1 MEFYVIL
8 ALTAFAAAFIQ
19 GVSGFAFA
27 VILLGVLPHFIDYIQ
42 AVGLV
47 SLLAVIVVGVN
58 AWTYRAHVQ
67 WKLLPAVT
75 VSYII
80 ATKIGVQI
88 LVMTPD
94 ANIWGRVLGVLLAVW
109 AGYMI
114 FGARELNI
122 RPTVL
127 NSILWGVAGGLLGGL
142 FGMAPI
148 MAFYFLAIT
157 SSKETYMGSMQMFF
171 LICVLFDVI
180 FRIQSGIIT
189 LVSVQMAAAAVVFVL
204 LGFVVGHAVL
214 KRISLPQMQ
223 KFIYGI
229 IFISGILLA
238 IG

>member
-1 MEFYVIL
+1 MEFHVVL

-27 VILLGVLPHFIDYIQ
+27 VILLGILPHFIDYIQ

-47 SLLAVIVVGVN
+47 SLLAVVVVGVN
-58 AWTYRAHVQ
+58 AWTYRAFVV
-67 WKLLPAVT
+67 WRLLPAVT

-80 ATKIGVQI
+80 GTKIGVQI
-88 LVMTPD
+88 LVLTPD
-94 ANIWGRVLGVLLAVW
+94 ANIWGRVLGVLLVVW
-109 AGYMI
+109 AGYMLS
-114 FGARELNI
+114 GTRELRI

-127 NSILWGVAGGLLGGL
+127 NGILWGAAGGLLGGL

-157 SSKETYMGSMQMFF
+157 DSKKTYMGCMQMFF
-171 LICVLFDVI
+171 FICVLFDVM

-189 LVSVQMAAAAVVFVL
+189 FASLQMAAVAVLFVL
-204 LGFVVGHAVL
+204 LGFLAGHAVL
-214 KRISLPQMQ
+214 NRISLPQMQ
-223 KFIYGI
+223 KFIYVI
-229 IFISGILLA
+229 ILASGVLLA

>member
-1 MEFYVIL
+1 
-8 ALTAFAAAFIQ
+8 
-19 GVSGFAFA
+19 
-27 VILLGVLPHFIDYIQ
+27 
-42 AVGLV
+42 
-47 SLLAVIVVGVN
+47 
-58 AWTYRAHVQ
+58 
-67 WKLLPAVT
+67 
-75 VSYII
+75 
-80 ATKIGVQI
+80 
-88 LVMTPD
+88 
-94 ANIWGRVLGVLLAVW
+94 
-109 AGYMI
+109 
-114 FGARELNI
+114 
-122 RPTVL
+122 
-127 NSILWGVAGGLLGGL
+127 
-142 FGMAPI
+142 MAPI

-204 LGFVVGHAVL
+204 LGFLAGHAVL